1 MIMIDSK
8 ASQLP
13 EGYNLDSLPSPPFR
27 KVADLNTQEST
38 PVTHYINSRGEHY
51 LFYRIEASLFYQR
64 WLACRVGF
72 DTLLQYLERKLT
84 LRQILISP
92 ADGFLYCVETD
103 SSQRHMHPR
112 IVPLSLLPD
121 YYLPNKKSFF
131 EGNLVASSHDLTPLS
146 AKLET
151 GLMQVRFQSQA
162 RIGYGTIYLS
172 VLAPALVFLHEITSH
187 LGLGY
192 YRRWQET
199 TTVHFTDKALKMAHK
214 SNMLSAARFELIGVE
229 PGSYN
234 VVLRPLNQQLTL
246 PGQESEADKYN
257 EYLMSFIAA
266 SFDFAE
272 LRNFVN
278 RVDSKVVSNYQSLL
292 KLIRTYKLQ
301 LTLHWT
307 NANSRTDREQTISF
321 REALHILDNITQLE
335 YLNNDD
341 LSLTGRFMALNVK
354 NNTYAFESNDP
365 ADPNSRGFIASALH
379 GGVPMISFNKEY
391 DVVVQRIEMK
401 QAGLTKPKIK
411 DLLISF
417 METDSDR

>member
-1 MIMIDSK
+1 MIDTR

-13 EGYNLDSLPSPPFR
+13 EGYIVDSLPSPPYR
-27 KVADLNTQEST
+27 KVADLNSQDST
-38 PVTHYINSRGEHY
+38 PVAHHINGRGEHF
-51 LFYRIEASLFYQR
+51 LSYRIEASLFYQR
-64 WLACRVGF
+64 WLAVRLTF
-72 DTLLQYLERKLT
+72 DTLLQYLERKLA

-92 ADGFLYCVETD
+92 ADGFLYCVDTD
-103 SSQRHMHPR
+103 SNGRYLSPR

-121 YYLPNKKSFF
+121 YYLPQRKSYFQ
-131 EGNLVASSHDLTPLS
+131 GNLVAASHDLSQLS

-151 GLMQVRFQSQA
+151 GLLQLRFQSQA
-162 RIGYGTIYLS
+162 RVGYGTIYLS
-172 VLAPALVFLHEITSH
+172 VLAPALAFLHEITAH

-199 TTVHFTDKALKMAHK
+199 TTVHFTDKALKNAHK
-214 SNMLSAARFELIGVE
+214 NNMLSAARFEIISVE
-229 PGSYN
+229 AGSFN

-246 PGQESEADKYN
+246 PGQETEADKYN
-257 EYLMSFIAA
+257 EYLMAFIAA

-278 RVDSKVVSNYQSLL
+278 RIESRVVSNYQYLL
-292 KLIRTYKLQ
+292 KLIRAYKLS

-307 NANSRTDREQTISF
+307 NANSRTDRQQTITH

-341 LSLTGRFMALNVK
+341 LSLTGRFVALNVK

-379 GGVPMISFNKEY
+379 GGVPMLSFNKEY

-401 QAGLTKPKIK
+401 QAGLSKPKIK

-417 METDSDR
+417 VESETGE